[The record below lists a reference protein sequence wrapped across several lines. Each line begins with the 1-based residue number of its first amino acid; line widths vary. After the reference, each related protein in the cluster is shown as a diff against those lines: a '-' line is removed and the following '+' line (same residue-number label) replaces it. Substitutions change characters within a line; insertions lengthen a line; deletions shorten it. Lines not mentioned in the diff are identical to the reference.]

1 MMRGVETERLL
12 LRPFTADDLPA
23 LTELHSIEAFWWYPL
38 RRAMTPEETRA
49 FLERRFEHAT
59 TREYDL
65 WAAIE
70 KESDALVGW
79 AGLNAPEFLPEIM
92 PAVEV
97 GWRFDPAVWGRG
109 LASEAGTAGLDY
121 GFEMLGL
128 DEIVSVCERENIAS
142 ARVMQ
147 RIGMRRISNTV
158 HPAEGYP
165 IWVYAITAT
174 EWQAQR
180 ASGGTVRET

>member
-1 MMRGVETERLL
+1 MRAVETERLL
-12 LRPFTADDLPA
+12 LRPFAADDLSA
-23 LTELHSIEAFWWYPL
+23 LTELHAIDAFWWYPL
-38 RRAMTPEETRA
+38 RRAMTLDETRA
-49 FLERRFEHAT
+49 FLERRLEYTT
-59 TREYDL
+59 TREYDV

-70 KESDALVGW
+70 KESGALVGW
-79 AGLNAPEFLPEIM
+79 AGLSAPEFLPEIM

-109 LASEAGTAGLDY
+109 LATEAGRAGLEY
-121 GFEMLGL
+121 GFTTLGL

-158 HPAEGYP
+158 HPAYGYP
-165 IWVYAITAT
+165 IWVYAVSAT
-174 EWQAQR
+174 EWQEQR